1 MLLNE
6 ELVVS
11 VGDQKISGSSTLAI
25 YRHWGS
31 EVAREHYHS
40 KNLVHWDHF
49 HEVGWDTNERLACS
63 VSEMYSVWLTKQVS
77 GFCGTNHML
86 NTIYGDVVDKCP
98 NCGFSPERSQH
109 MALCPETERTAN
121 SCVSHQ
127 FTSLL
132 SG

>member
-1 MLLNE
+1 MRSWLCRLE
-6 ELVVS
+6 TRRSQAHLHL
-11 VGDQKISGSSTLAI
+11 QSTATGEV
-25 YRHWGS
+25 RS

-109 MALCPETERTAN
+109 MALCPETEQTAN